1 MSAVFGLYCDVG
13 DAMAPSALSP
23 TQTNL
28 DELPSPSETAPSVP
42 PRLHLAGSLCESS
55 TEDLHALLDPH
66 ERRIRAAWL
75 GARRKAR
82 QLRGLK
88 GSSRPPSLKDLG
100 RSPGDQF
107 ELEPEPPSPLLE
119 EKSAS
124 CPLKARSILKK
135 RSESREDPLSYW
147 SPDGVE
153 STPPGRLELARGDEP
168 MRPSRSADAVVGV
181 WAKRAAPVVP
191 PPEPPARCAWSH
203 WVCCSASPD
212 GERGG

>member
-13 DAMAPSALSP
+13 DVLAPSAVSP
-23 TQTNL
+23 TVL
-28 DELPSPSETAPSVP
+28 DDEASEK
-42 PRLHLAGSLCESS
+42 LAALNKLSLASSLCESS

-82 QLRGLK
+82 QLRGLTTTN
-88 GSSRPPSLKDLG
+88 RPPSIRALG

-107 ELEPEPPSPLLE
+107 ELEPEPPSPVME
-119 EKSAS
+119 EKPRSV
-124 CPLKARSILKK
+124 PTLGLRQLLKGRSP
-135 RSESREDPLSYW
+135 SESDPLSYW

-153 STPPGRLELARGDEP
+153 DPAILRLELARGDAP
-168 MRPSRSADAVVGV
+168 MRQSRSADAVVGV
-181 WAKRAAPVVP
+181 WAKRL
-191 PPEPPARCAWSH
+191 PEEVLKPQQTTCAWSML
-203 WVCCSASPD
+203 VCCSASTD

>member
-23 TQTNL
+23 AQNNL
-28 DELPSPSETAPSVP
+28 DELPSPGETAPA
-42 PRLHLAGSLCESS
+42 RLNMASSLCESS

-124 CPLKARSILKK
+124 CPPHRSILKK

>member
-1 MSAVFGLYCDVG
+1 MSTVFGLYCDVG

-23 TQTNL
+23 TL
-28 DELPSPSETAPSVP
+28 EELPSPGETAPA
-42 PRLHLAGSLCESS
+42 RLNMASSLCESS

-124 CPLKARSILKK
+124 CPPHRSILKK

-147 SPDGVE
+147 SPDGIE
-153 STPPGRLELARGDEP
+153 QTPPGRLELARGDAP
-168 MRPSRSADAVVGV
+168 MRSSRSADAVVGV
-181 WAKRAAPVVP
+181 WARRSPPIVQ
-191 PPEPPARCAWSH
+191 PPEPPTRCAWSH